1 MPPLPSPDG
10 KPVKPFATQKAWAA
24 WLEKNHATSS
34 GLWLQL
40 MKKGSGLKS
49 VTYAEALDE
58 ALCYGWIDGQ
68 KRSGDDVSFLQKF
81 TPRGRKSIWSQ
92 INRGKV
98 GVLEREGRMK
108 AAGRAAVDAA
118 KADGRWAAAY
128 APVSKT
134 RVPDDFAALL
144 AKKPKAAAFFATLK
158 GASRYAIL
166 FRLQT
171 AKKAETRARRMDE
184 FVAMLTRGEA
194 PHLIKPAPAL
204 GKPAPAPK
212 K

>member
-1 MPPLPSPDG
+1 MPSSPSSPLPSPDG
-10 KPVKPFATQKAWAA
+10 KPVKPFATQKAWAT
-24 WLEKNHATSS
+24 WLEKNHATST

-68 KRSGDDVSFLQKF
+68 KRSGDEVSFLQKF
-81 TPRGRKSIWSQ
+81 TPRGKKSLWSQ
-92 INRGKV
+92 INREKV
-98 GVLEREGRMK
+98 AGLEKEGRMQ

-118 KADGRWAAAY
+118 KADGRWDAAY
-128 APVSKT
+128 ASQSRMT
-134 RVPDDFAALL
+134 IPDDFTAAL

-158 GASRYAIL
+158 GANRYAFL

-171 AKKAETRARRMDE
+171 VKKAETRARKIEE
-184 FVAMLTRGEA
+184 FVAMLARGEA
-194 PHLIKPAPAL
+194 PHLIQ
-204 GKPAPAPK
+204 PAPK
-212 K
+212 KAKP